1 MLGKRPV
8 AMLIQRTDGAWKS
21 GLSATRRPM
30 SACANGQACEELGI
44 GFMPRPDHDLR
55 QGRRVMAGRIGVDG
69 EVVWTSKED
78 YPFRTR
84 IDGNEAVIESLT
96 TAWS

>member
-1 MLGKRPV
+1 
-8 AMLIQRTDGAWKS
+8 
-21 GLSATRRPM
+21 
-30 SACANGQACEELGI
+30 
-44 GFMPRPDHDLR
+44 
-55 QGRRVMAGRIGVDG
+55 MAGRIGVDG

>member
-1 MLGKRPV
+1 
-8 AMLIQRTDGAWKS
+8 
-21 GLSATRRPM
+21 
-30 SACANGQACEELGI
+30 
-44 GFMPRPDHDLR
+44 
-55 QGRRVMAGRIGVDG
+55 MAGRIGVDG

-84 IDGNEAVIESLT
+84 IDGNEAVIESLR